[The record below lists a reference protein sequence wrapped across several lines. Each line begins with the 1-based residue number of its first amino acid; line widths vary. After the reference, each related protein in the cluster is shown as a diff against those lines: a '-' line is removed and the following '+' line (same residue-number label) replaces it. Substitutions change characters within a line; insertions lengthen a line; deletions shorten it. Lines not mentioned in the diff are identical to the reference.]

1 MENTRH
7 IIAVAEQVFAEKG
20 FGGATTQEIA
30 DRASLPKA
38 NIHYYF
44 PAKEDLYL
52 AVLQD
57 IYEVWK
63 HDADIFDRHQDPKT
77 TLTAYV
83 TQKLEHSFTRPYAS
97 KVWASEIIQGAPILT
112 EPVKKNLVEWSK
124 RKINQIQRWIDNGE
138 ILPIDPQ
145 HLLYM
150 IWATTQH
157 YADFNYQIKLLNNG
171 KELNKKQR
179 ELALENVVGIVLRG
193 VGLNP

>member
-1 MENTRH
+1 
-7 IIAVAEQVFAEKG
+7 
-20 FGGATTQEIA
+20 
-30 DRASLPKA
+30 
-38 NIHYYF
+38 
-44 PAKEDLYL
+44 
-52 AVLQD
+52 
-57 IYEVWK
+57 
-63 HDADIFDRHQDPKT
+63 
-77 TLTAYV
+77 
-83 TQKLEHSFTRPYAS
+83 
-97 KVWASEIIQGAPILT
+97 
-112 EPVKKNLVEWSK
+112 SK

-179 ELALENVVGIVLRG
+179 ELALENVIGIVLRG

>member
-1 MENTRH
+1 
-7 IIAVAEQVFAEKG
+7 
-20 FGGATTQEIA
+20 
-30 DRASLPKA
+30 
-38 NIHYYF
+38 
-44 PAKEDLYL
+44 
-52 AVLQD
+52 
-57 IYEVWK
+57 
-63 HDADIFDRHQDPKT
+63 
-77 TLTAYV
+77 
-83 TQKLEHSFTRPYAS
+83 
-97 KVWASEIIQGAPILT
+97 
-112 EPVKKNLVEWSK
+112 SK